1 MMAGSCAALRTRMEI
16 RIGVSEQMAP
26 YQFLDNQGQ
35 LAGIHYDLLK
45 SLEIG
50 SDDSVSVLYF
60 DSEDACL
67 EALEDGEVDAVLSY
81 RLPAELSY
89 AQWATEPLTT
99 LKLCAISKTGSLED
113 AEKEGQVAAFE
124 YGTVNYSYLQ
134 HLDAT
139 SYLAVGSQRQI
150 LQALEDGRADVAIG
164 FEDALLYQLEQSG
177 ESDEFTVL
185 RSYLGEVSYRLVVH
199 PGNRVMLRRLNDQTV
214 NLRSGGTYDRIYNQ
228 WSSLWVQDTSYQQRV
243 MMRKL
248 WIALGAAMAAVL
260 LFLAFSAILKRRLA
274 ALTKVLN
281 RTNEELQLQLSAT
294 QQECLTQQ
302 RILDAA
308 KLSMLLFDDKGQ
320 ITMYNR
326 EALML
331 ANQQLEGKNIMDVS
345 PYAELLEGIFPP
357 TETEDAPTVMNATKR
372 LGETLFK
379 YSARVITSS
388 KTYMLSVED
397 ITEEEAQ
404 KAKLFEAE
412 KSTTIN
418 RVVAGVAHEIRNPL
432 MTIRTFAERSK
443 EPDCGDDVQAA
454 FGEVVPAEV
463 DRINQLVDRFINYAK
478 PGKPGSIVTDASN
491 LVRECL
497 YLTKPAAKKN
507 VIGFDVQL
515 EDALFIRVS
524 PTQIKQV
531 IINIIINGMEAMERR
546 VALTQPDRK
555 LMMQIRTVSEDDR
568 AVICIRDE
576 GTGMSPEDLKKC
588 REPYYTTKPTGIGLG
603 LALSNELVLQNGGQ
617 MELESV
623 LGDHTTIRLVFSKEH
638 NA

>member
-397 ITEEEAQ
+397 ITE
-404 KAKLFEAE
+404 
-412 KSTTIN
+412 T
-418 RVVAGVAHEIRNPL
+418 
-432 MTIRTFAERSK
+432 
-443 EPDCGDDVQAA
+443 C
-454 FGEVVPAEV
+454 
-463 DRINQLVDRFINYAK
+463 
-478 PGKPGSIVTDASN
+478 
-491 LVRECL
+491 
-497 YLTKPAAKKN
+497 
-507 VIGFDVQL
+507 
-515 EDALFIRVS
+515 
-524 PTQIKQV
+524 
-531 IINIIINGMEAMERR
+531 
-546 VALTQPDRK
+546 
-555 LMMQIRTVSEDDR
+555 
-568 AVICIRDE
+568 
-576 GTGMSPEDLKKC
+576 
-588 REPYYTTKPTGIGLG
+588 
-603 LALSNELVLQNGGQ
+603 
-617 MELESV
+617 
-623 LGDHTTIRLVFSKEH
+623 
-638 NA
+638 